1 MAALDA
7 VQKEKVAGFV
17 NSGYNRKNQERIK
30 RDEEELAAMMGQ
42 SQEQT
47 QEDDNT
53 EVPEEKPQTQDAPLS
68 KEEESFKKRYG
79 DLRRHMAEKEKEW
92 EAKFEELRNEKTSTA
107 IIPPK
112 TDEDLE
118 AWISKYPDV
127 AGIVDALVK
136 KRLKDVDERVQDL
149 DRLRWESKRLDAE
162 AQIKKAHPDFD
173 ELKEADEFHDW
184 LDEQP
189 KWVQDAMYENLED
202 SKAAIRVLD
211 LYKSDKGL
219 TKTARKQA
227 EKEAAG
233 FVKANSKSVVEDDAG
248 GFVYSESQVHKMSS
262 QEYEKHEEKI
272 LEAMRTGKFKYDM
285 SGGAR

>member
-17 NSGYNRKNQERIK
+17 DSGYNRKNQERIK

-42 SQEQT
+42 NPDT
-47 QEDDNT
+47 QEGEPAAQAEPPVDD
-53 EVPEEKPQTQDAPLS
+53 KPLS

-92 EAKFEELRNEKTSTA
+92 EAKFETLKNQDTSTA

-112 TDEDLE
+112 SDEDLE

-149 DRLRWESKRLDAE
+149 DKLRWESKRLDAE
-162 AQIKKAHPDFD
+162 AQVKKAHPDFD
-173 ELKEADEFHDW
+173 DLKENDDFLDW

-189 KWVQDAMYENLED
+189 KWAQDTMYDNFED
-202 SKAAIRVLD
+202 YKSAIRVLD
-211 LYKSDKGL
+211 LYKADKGL
-219 TKTARKQA
+219 TAKARKQA

-233 FVKANSKSVVEDDAG
+233 FVKSNSKSNVDEDKG
-248 GFVYSESQVHKMSS
+248 GHTYSESQVHKMSS

-272 LEAMRTGKFKYDM
+272 LEAMRTGKFLYDM

>member
-7 VQKEKVAGFV
+7 VKQEKVAGFV
-17 NSGYNRKNQERIK
+17 DSGYNRKNQERIK

-42 SQEQT
+42 NPEAQENEPN
-47 QEDDNT
+47 QE
-53 EVPEEKPQTQDAPLS
+53 EEPKVEDKPLS

-92 EAKFEELRNEKTSTA
+92 EAKFEALKNQDISTA

-112 TDEDLE
+112 SDEDLE

-149 DRLRWESKRLDAE
+149 DKLRWESKRLDAE
-162 AQIKKAHPDFD
+162 AQIKKAHPDFE
-173 ELKEADEFHDW
+173 ELKEAEEFHNW

-211 LYKSDKGL
+211 LYKADKGL
-219 TKTARKQA
+219 TAKARKQA
-227 EKEAAG
+227 DKEAAG
-233 FVKANSKSVVEDDAG
+233 FVKANSKSNVDEDKG
-248 GFVYSESQVHKMSS
+248 GHTYSESQVHKMSS

-272 LEAMRTGKFKYDM
+272 LEAMRTGKFLYDM

>member
-17 NSGYNRKNQERIK
+17 DAGYNRKNQERIK
-30 RDEEELAAMMGQ
+30 RDEEELAEMMGQ
-42 SQEQT
+42 NSEA
-47 QEDDNT
+47 QED
-53 EVPEEKPQTQDAPLS
+53 EPKQEEPKVDDKPLS

-92 EAKFEELRNEKTSTA
+92 EAKFEALKNQDPATS

-112 TDEDLE
+112 SDEDLE
-118 AWISKYPDV
+118 AWINKYPDV

-136 KRLKDVDERVQDL
+136 KRLKDVDDRVQDL
-149 DRLRWESKRLDAE
+149 DKLRWETKRLDAE
-162 AQIKKAHPDFD
+162 AQIKKSHPDFD
-173 ELKEADEFHDW
+173 ELKDADEFHDW

-211 LYKSDKGL
+211 LYKADKGL
-219 TKTARKQA
+219 TAKARKQA
-227 EKEAAG
+227 DKEAAG
-233 FVKANSKSVVEDDAG
+233 FVKANSKSNVDEDKG
-248 GFVYSESQVHKMSS
+248 GHTFSESQVYKMSA
-262 QEYEKHEEKI
+262 QEYEKNEDKI
-272 LEAMRTGKFKYDM
+272 MEAMRTGKFLYDM

>member
-1 MAALDA
+1 MAALEA
-7 VQKEKVAGFV
+7 VQKEKIAGFV
-17 NSGYNRKNQERIK
+17 DAGYNRKNQERIK
-30 RDEEELAAMMGQ
+30 RDEEELAALMGQ
-42 SQEQT
+42 TETAEEEVAQEQEST
-47 QEDDNT
+47 
-53 EVPEEKPQTQDAPLS
+53 VEEKPLN

-92 EAKFEELRNEKTSTA
+92 EAKFEALKNQDTSTA

-112 TDEDLE
+112 SDEDLE

-149 DRLRWESKRLDAE
+149 DKLRWESKRLDAE
-162 AQIKKAHPDFD
+162 AQIKKVHPDFD
-173 ELKEADEFHDW
+173 DLKEADEFHDW
-184 LDEQP
+184 LDDQP

-211 LYKSDKGL
+211 LYKADKGL

-233 FVKANSKSVVEDDAG
+233 FVKSNSKSNVDEDKG
-248 GFVYSESQVHKMSS
+248 GHTYSESQVHKMSS
-262 QEYEKHEEKI
+262 KEYEKHEEKI
-272 LEAMRTGKFKYDM
+272 LEAMRTGKFLYNM

>member
-7 VQKEKVAGFV
+7 VKQEKIAGFV
-17 NSGYNRKNQERIK
+17 DSGYNRKNQERIK

-42 SQEQT
+42 NSEGQQEESQQ
-47 QEDDNT
+47 QEEPKVDD
-53 EVPEEKPQTQDAPLS
+53 KPLG

-92 EAKFEELRNEKTSTA
+92 EAKFEALKNQDTSTA

-112 TDEDLE
+112 SDEDLE

-149 DRLRWESKRLDAE
+149 DKLRWESKRLDAE
-162 AQIKKAHPDFD
+162 AQIKKAHPDFE

-211 LYKSDKGL
+211 LYKADKGL
-219 TKTARKQA
+219 TAKARKQA

-233 FVKANSKSVVEDDAG
+233 FVKANSKSNVDEDKG
-248 GFVYSESQVHKMSS
+248 GYAYSESQVHKMSS
-262 QEYEKHEEKI
+262 QEYEKHEDKI
-272 LEAMRTGKFKYDM
+272 LEAMRSGKFLYDM

>member
-7 VQKEKVAGFV
+7 VKQEKIAGFV
-17 NSGYNRKNQERIK
+17 DSGYNRKNQERIK

-42 SQEQT
+42 NSEEQQEEPQQ
-47 QEDDNT
+47 QEEPKVDD
-53 EVPEEKPQTQDAPLS
+53 KPLG

-92 EAKFEELRNEKTSTA
+92 EAKFEALKNQDTSTA

-112 TDEDLE
+112 SDEDLE

-149 DRLRWESKRLDAE
+149 DKLRWESKRLDAE
-162 AQIKKAHPDFD
+162 AQIKKAHPDFE

-211 LYKSDKGL
+211 LYKADKGL
-219 TKTARKQA
+219 TAKARKQA

-233 FVKANSKSVVEDDAG
+233 FVKANSKSNVDEDKG
-248 GFVYSESQVHKMSS
+248 GYVYSESQVHKMSS
-262 QEYEKHEEKI
+262 QEYEKHEDKI
-272 LEAMRTGKFKYDM
+272 LEAMRSGKFLYDM

>member
-1 MAALDA
+1 MAALEA

-17 NSGYNRKNQERIK
+17 DSGYNRKNQERIK

-42 SQEQT
+42 NSET
-47 QEDDNT
+47 QEEEPGVQPEPPADD
-53 EVPEEKPQTQDAPLS
+53 KPLS

-92 EAKFEELRNEKTSTA
+92 EAKFEALKNQDTSTA

-112 TDEDLE
+112 SDEDLE

-149 DRLRWESKRLDAE
+149 DKLRWESKRLDAE
-162 AQIKKAHPDFD
+162 AQVKKAHPDFD
-173 ELKEADEFHDW
+173 DLKENDDFLDW

-189 KWVQDAMYENLED
+189 KWAQDTMYDNFED
-202 SKAAIRVLD
+202 SKSAIRVLD
-211 LYKSDKGL
+211 LYKADKGL
-219 TKTARKQA
+219 TAKARKQA

-233 FVKANSKSVVEDDAG
+233 FVKANSKSNVDEDKG
-248 GFVYSESQVHKMSS
+248 GHTYSESQVHKMSP

-272 LEAMRTGKFKYDM
+272 LEAMRTGKFLYDM